1 MKENYTA
8 KIHTRESNVSE
19 PRKISAIDEDE
30 LEIIDMACRLA
41 KEKNKNVEISSAK
54 LEEGKK
60 VETSTLVRHDAFH
73 CRRKKP
79 QHFYTE
85 SKWRALGE
93 KKTVGLK
100 PKQLRYS
107 YEPTMSGLSKATKL
121 TSHPTTTFLNTS
133 SVGGLPLTK
142 NQNLLNIAGKG
153 KNITFN
159 EIVSKGCLDMII
171 SYLNLEEALRLT
183 SICRIWYVLGQKETT
198 NGKNDFSSR
207 NLAEYVCRPPLVVSD
222 SVLTKGKIND
232 PESGKDEAILAVT
245 ANNGKEINNFQ
256 RIVMYQAPEPIY
268 STNKLQ
274 PSRQDSKQKR
284 SSKDKSYLK
293 FSSFNGNTDIDTE
306 MRYSQEPVHYI
317 YQNQDPTHKRRRL
330 QHSQQSTQKKIS
342 REPVQY
348 YETKPESIYI
358 PKQLELAKQK
368 MIYEGNNSHRLFNNY
383 SYNDTLKSCKQRMT
397 NDPTYDKHS
406 YIDYSHETNSMITEK
421 FDVKAEF
428 QRRFGISMH
437 SAPGPLYIPYRQL
450 PRQEIVQTRQ
460 NSFIKSGFSSDNTN
474 TEIGYFKP
482 KNLQPTQQKVMY
494 ERYNIDR
501 SCINFN
507 SLDDKPKQIQPV
519 KQNMKCKG
527 NRSDIKYY
535 HNIMVQSSKQRKER
549 KEIMYVDHS
558 YIDYSRVD
566 DSTVTEFSKIKGD
579 KLENII
585 EVKGAKK
592 KGDVSIDNDDVS
604 VKCDETTTKRHCKG
618 LYFPQRLMI
627 MLHDNPNPKVVSWL
641 PHGRG
646 FLIQEPKR
654 FLHEV
659 LPLYF
664 NKVLLNTF
672 KRMLNLWSFKRISTG
687 RDRGAYYHQFFLRG
701 MPNLVCKMVLTKK
714 KNGIRPHTN
723 P

>member
-1 MKENYTA
+1 MKDNYTA
-8 KIHTRESNVSE
+8 KIHTHESNVSE

-41 KEKNKNVEISSAK
+41 KEKNKNVETTSAK
-54 LEEGKK
+54 LEEEKK
-60 VETSTLVRHDAFH
+60 VVTSSLVRHDAFH

-100 PKQLRYS
+100 PKQLQYS

-121 TSHPTTTFLNTS
+121 TSHPTTND
-133 SVGGLPLTK
+133 GGLPLTK
-142 NQNLLNIAGKG
+142 HQNLLNKTGKG
-153 KNITFN
+153 KNITFK
-159 EIVSKGCLDMII
+159 EIVSKGCLDLII

-207 NLAEYVCRPPLVVSD
+207 NSAEHYYVSRPPLVVSD
-222 SVLTKGKIND
+222 SALTKGEIND
-232 PESGKDEAILAVT
+232 PESGQDEAILAVN
-245 ANNGKEINNFQ
+245 ANNGKEINSFQ
-256 RIVMYQAPEPIY
+256 RIVKYQAPEPIY

-274 PSRQDSKQKR
+274 PSRQESKQN
-284 SSKDKSYLK
+284 SKDKSYLK
-293 FSSFNGNTDIDTE
+293 FSSFNDNTDIDTE
-306 MRYSQEPVHYI
+306 MRYSQQPLCYI

-330 QHSQQSTQKKIS
+330 QHTQQITQKSFS
-342 REPVQY
+342 RKPMQY

-368 MIYEGNNSHRLFNNY
+368 MIYEGNNIHRLFNNY
-383 SYNDTLKSCKQRMT
+383 SYNDMLKSCKQRMT

-406 YIDYSHETNSMITEK
+406 YIDYSHVTNSMITEK
-421 FDVKAEF
+421 FDVKGEF

-437 SAPGPLYIPYRQL
+437 SAPGTLYAPYRQL

-460 NSFIKSGFSSDNTN
+460 NSFIKSGFSSDN

-507 SLDDKPKQIQPV
+507 SLDDKSKQIQPV

-527 NRSDIKYY
+527 NLFDIKYY
-535 HNIMVQSSKQRKER
+535 HNMQRKEK
-549 KEIMYVDHS
+549 KEKIYVDHS

-566 DSTVTEFSKIKGD
+566 DSTVTECSKIKGD

-592 KGDVSIDNDDVS
+592 KGDGSIDNDDVS
-604 VKCDETTTKRHCKG
+604 VECDETTTKHCKN

-641 PHGRG
+641 PHGRS

-654 FLHEV
+654 FFHEV

-664 NKVLLNTF
+664 NKVLLKTF
-672 KRMLNLWSFKRISTG
+672 KRMLNLWGFKRISTG
-687 RDRGAYYHQFFLRG
+687 RDWGAYYHQFFLRG

-714 KNGIRPHTN
+714 KNGKRPHAN